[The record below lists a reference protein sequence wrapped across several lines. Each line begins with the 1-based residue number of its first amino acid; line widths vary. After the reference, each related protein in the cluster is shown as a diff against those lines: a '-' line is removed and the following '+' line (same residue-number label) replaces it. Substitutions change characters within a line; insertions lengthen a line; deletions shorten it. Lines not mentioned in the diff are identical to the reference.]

1 MAKLYLEDLILGI
14 HGIEETAVYQRL
26 VARGRVIEARET
38 LLRLGRIA
46 EPGPET
52 HYLKARIQAQLGL
65 AGTARPSRLAE
76 AGLDPPASQFDAAIA
91 SLRRAASMGY
101 RDRVGIAHDSA
112 LDPLRARRDFQ
123 ELLRDLDI
131 PTKSP
136 ARGG

>member
-1 MAKLYLEDLILGI
+1 MLKVPAGDPGESLPLF
-14 HGIEETAVYQRL
+14 RS
-26 VARGRVIEARET
+26 T

-65 AGTARPSRLAE
+65 AGTVRPSRLAE

-91 SLRRAASMGY
+91 SLRSAASMGH
-101 RDRVGIAHDSA
+101 RDRLGIAHDSA
-112 LDPLRARRDFQ
+112 LAPLRARRDFQ